1 MCVFAVLMI
10 SVTCLVAK
18 VMAMILILILTVTI
32 LKIIIVMSATTSSY
46 AGNEKVK
53 NTDTNKKSTYEIAIF
68 SKSLVSL
75 DSLHGFT
82 NHFLRYLSL

>member
-1 MCVFAVLMI
+1 MFGGEGDGDDI
-10 SVTCLVAK
+10 DIDTDGHDP
-18 VMAMILILILTVTI
+18 
-32 LKIIIVMSATTSSY
+32 KIIIVMSATTSSY

-53 NTDTNKKSTYEIAIF
+53 NTDTSKKSTYEIAIF